1 MIQIYKSRQPKLL
14 AEDIAK
20 GAKIYPDDLSPRT
33 LAKIRVQLLE
43 DQGYICCYCQ
53 RRIPHKSK
61 KGKFITPK
69 SKIEH
74 FKCQTGFPDLQLEFK
89 NMFVA
94 CRGSS
99 SSGEFTCDTKKE
111 DLILNKVDF
120 FKKIE
125 DYIYYTKSGE
135 IKSHNTDL
143 QTDINEVLNL
153 NEENLVK
160 SRLAV
165 YEAIK
170 SVKKRLERGKSY
182 QAELQKII
190 NSTSVKNSSKQYPE
204 FLGVK
209 LYFLNK

>member
-33 LAKIRVQLLE
+33 LVKIRKQLLE

-74 FKCQTGFPDLQLEFK
+74 FKCQTGFPHLQLEFK
-89 NMFVA
+89 NMFIA

-99 SSGEFTCDTKKE
+99 SSGEITCDTKKE
-111 DLILNKVDF
+111 DDLLQKVDF
-120 FKKIE
+120 FKNIE
-125 DYIYYTKSGE
+125 KDVYYTKSGE
-135 IKSHNTDL
+135 IKSCDPDL
-143 QTDINEVLNL
+143 QVEIDNVLNL

-165 YEAIK
+165 YEGIK
-170 SVKKRLERGKSY
+170 SLKKRLERSKSY
-182 QAELQKII
+182 KTELQKII
-190 NSTSVKNSSKQYPE
+190 KKTPEKNSNNQYQE
-204 FLGVK
+204 FLGMK